1 MSYFHHDKNRKS
13 NRMNSSI
20 NHVPQITSRKP
31 VYVIAI
37 VTAICLLGDSML
49 YIVLPLYWHEVGL
62 TALWQ
67 VGVLLSVNRFVRLP
81 LNPVIGW
88 LYHRMSTRLGL
99 IVAVALGAATTLG
112 YGVCHGFVAWVI
124 LRCLWGTA
132 WSLLKIGGFLSVIS
146 FSNDSNRGQLMGSY
160 NGVYR
165 LGSLGGMLFGGIL
178 TPIFGMQAI
187 NIVFGLAALVNIPLI
202 LATIPKTN
210 AENKSHEANQAQA
223 RQAQSDKSAQSNQSG
238 IWTKPVVRIVS
249 IGLALSVLSSVYG
262 STLTLVIA
270 SNFGVDVTL
279 LGLILT
285 STALAGVLQAARW
298 AWEPFLAVWF
308 GRRSD
313 GPRGRTPLLIAALFV
328 SAACYAIIPW
338 KLPILAWIAVVLLVM
353 ASATAITTLV
363 DTMASDTARSAS
375 VSVVS
380 VMTFYAVATDLGGA
394 LGPLLSF
401 WLAEFS
407 HGLTAMFL
415 GCAISFALI
424 APAVRQ
430 SNVST
435 PHSSVLN
442 SSR

>member
-1 MSYFHHDKNRKS
+1 
-13 NRMNSSI
+13 
-20 NHVPQITSRKP
+20 
-31 VYVIAI
+31 
-37 VTAICLLGDSML
+37 ML
-49 YIVLPLYWHEVGL
+49 YIVLPIYWHEVGL
-62 TALWQ
+62 TSLWQ

-88 LYHRMSTRLGL
+88 LYHRMPTRLGL
-99 IVAVALGAATTLG
+99 IVAVTLGAATTLG
-112 YGVCHGFVAWVI
+112 YGFCYGFVAWLV
-124 LRCLWGTA
+124 LRCLWGAA

-165 LGSLGGMLFGGIL
+165 LGSLGGMLFGGVL

-187 NIVFGLAALVNIPLI
+187 NIAFGLAALINIPLI
-202 LATIPKTN
+202 LATIPKTK
-210 AENKSHEANQAQA
+210 AEDKLRVVNPALSRKARPDQSASNQSFRPDRPASSQSIRSDQSASAQSGPSSQSA
-223 RQAQSDKSAQSNQSG
+223 RQAQSG
-238 IWTKPVVRIVS
+238 IWSKPVVRIVS

-279 LGLILT
+279 PGLILT

-313 GPRGRTPLLIAALFV
+313 GPRGRAPLLIAALV
-328 SAACYAIIPW
+328 ISAVGYALIPW
-338 KLPILAWIAVVLLVM
+338 KLPILAWIVVVLFVM
-353 ASATAITTLV
+353 AAATAITTLV
-363 DTMASDTARSAS
+363 DTMASDTARTAS

-380 VMTFYAVATDLGGA
+380 VMTFYAVATDLGAA

-401 WLAEFS
+401 WLADFN
-407 HGLTAMFL
+407 HGLTAIFL
-415 GCAISFALI
+415 SCAISFVLL
-424 APAVRQ
+424 APTVRR
-430 SNVST
+430 SGVSM
-435 PHSSVLN
+435 PQSSVLPSN
-442 SSR
+442 R

>member
-1 MSYFHHDKNRKS
+1 MDFPDTGAGSPGASFQ
-13 NRMNSSI
+13 
-20 NHVPQITSRKP
+20 PASRKP
-31 VYVIAI
+31 VYIIAI

-49 YIVLPLYWHEVGL
+49 YIVLPLYWREVGL
-62 TALWQ
+62 TSLWQ

-81 LNPVIGW
+81 LNPIIGW
-88 LYHRMSTRLGL
+88 LYHRMPTRLGL

-112 YGVCHGFVAWVI
+112 YGICHGFVAWLI

-160 NGVYR
+160 NGIYR

-178 TPIFGMQAI
+178 TPIFGMQSI
-187 NIVFGLAALVNIPLI
+187 NIVFGLIALVNIPLI
-202 LATIPKTN
+202 FATIPKTN
-210 AENKSHEANQAQA
+210 AENNPHEVNPAQN
-223 RQAQSDKSAQSNQSG
+223 RKTQSGRSTQSVHTVRSG
-238 IWTKPVVRIVS
+238 IWTKPVVKIVS

-270 SNFGVDVTL
+270 TNFGIDVTL
-279 LGLILT
+279 PGLILT

-313 GPRGRTPLLIAALFV
+313 GPHGRAPLLITALLV
-328 SAACYAIIPW
+328 SAAGYALIPW
-338 KLPILAWIAVVLLVM
+338 KLPVLAWIAVVLLVM
-353 ASATAITTLV
+353 AAATAITTLV

-380 VMTFYAVATDLGGA
+380 VMTFYAVATDLGAA
-394 LGPLLSF
+394 LGPLVSF
-401 WLAEFS
+401 WLADFS
-407 HGLTAMFL
+407 HGLTAAFL
-415 GCAISFALI
+415 GSAISFALL

-430 SNVST
+430 SRASM
-435 PHSSVLN
+435 PRSSVPN
-442 SSR
+442 SGR